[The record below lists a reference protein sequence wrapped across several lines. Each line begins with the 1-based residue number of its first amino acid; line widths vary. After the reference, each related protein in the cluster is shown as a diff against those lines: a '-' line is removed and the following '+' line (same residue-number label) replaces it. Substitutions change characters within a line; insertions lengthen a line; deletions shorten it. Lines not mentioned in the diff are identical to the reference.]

1 MNLLNLDLPYVYEK
15 GADQPEPLS
24 LKKQGK
30 FELVDEQE
38 EYTSNK
44 FKRVKQYANGL
55 IVSEEI
61 YSGKEFFKFN
71 QPFVERSKGELFFEW
86 ILI

>member
-1 MNLLNLDLPYVYEK
+1 MNLLNIDLPYVYEK
-15 GADQPEPLS
+15 SADQPEPLN

-30 FELVDEQE
+30 FEVVDEQSE
-38 EYTSNK
+38 HTNSK
-44 FKRVKQYANGL
+44 FKRVKKYANGL

-71 QPFVERSKGELFFEW
+71 QPFVEKSKGELFFE
-86 ILI
+86 